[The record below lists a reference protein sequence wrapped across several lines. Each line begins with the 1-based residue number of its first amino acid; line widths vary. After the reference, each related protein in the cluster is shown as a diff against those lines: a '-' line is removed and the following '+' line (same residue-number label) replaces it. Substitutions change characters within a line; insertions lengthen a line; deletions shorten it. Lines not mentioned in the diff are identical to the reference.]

1 MNKFKTLSTLC
12 LTLLTL
18 VSCNEL
24 DELTEFDV
32 SQNLNATLRV
42 DITEDSGGE
51 PQSWSDS
58 TTIDI
63 SDNAEIQANLDLI
76 ESVMINSLT
85 FKILNF
91 EGEENAMVTEASISF
106 GDTTIDVEDINLND
120 NTTIYNLGTTAQLNT
135 IANTLKD
142 VSEITIAVS
151 GTVSSTPVKFD
162 VIISLDV
169 TTTINI
175 L

>member
-91 EGEENAMVTEASISF
+91 EGEENAMVTDASISF

-120 NTTIYNLGTTAQLNT
+120 NTTTYNLGTTAQLNT
-135 IANTLKD
+135 IANTFKD
-142 VSEITIAVS
+142 DHEITIAVS

>member
-1 MNKFKTLSTLC
+1 

-91 EGEENAMVTEASISF
+91 EGEENAMVTDASISF

-120 NTTIYNLGTTAQLNT
+120 NTTTYNLGTTAQLNT

-142 VSEITIAVS
+142 VSQITR
-151 GTVSSTPVKFD
+151 
-162 VIISLDV
+162 
-169 TTTINI
+169 
-175 L
+175 

>member
-91 EGEENAMVTEASISF
+91 EGEENAMVTDASISF

-120 NTTIYNLGTTAQLNT
+120 NTTTYNLGTTAQLNT

-142 VSEITIAVS
+142 VSQITR
-151 GTVSSTPVKFD
+151 
-162 VIISLDV
+162 
-169 TTTINI
+169 
-175 L
+175 

>member
-1 MNKFKTLSTLC
+1 MMEEF
-12 LTLLTL
+12 
-18 VSCNEL
+18 

-76 ESVMINSLT
+76 ES
-85 FKILNF
+85 
-91 EGEENAMVTEASISF
+91 E
-106 GDTTIDVEDINLND
+106 
-120 NTTIYNLGTTAQLNT
+120 
-135 IANTLKD
+135 
-142 VSEITIAVS
+142 
-151 GTVSSTPVKFD
+151 
-162 VIISLDV
+162 
-169 TTTINI
+169 
-175 L
+175 

>member
-1 MNKFKTLSTLC
+1 MNKFKTLSIFC

-32 SQNLNATLRV
+32 SQNLDATLRV

-51 PQSWSDS
+51 PQNWSAATS
-58 TTIDI
+58 VDI

-91 EGEENAMVTEASISF
+91 EGEENAMVTDASISF

-120 NTTIYNLGTTAQLNT
+120 NTTTYNLGTTAQLNT

-142 VSEITIAVS
+142 VSQITR
-151 GTVSSTPVKFD
+151 
-162 VIISLDV
+162 
-169 TTTINI
+169 
-175 L
+175 

>member
-120 NTTIYNLGTTAQLNT
+120 NTTIYNL
-135 IANTLKD
+135 
-142 VSEITIAVS
+142 
-151 GTVSSTPVKFD
+151 
-162 VIISLDV
+162 
-169 TTTINI
+169 
-175 L
+175 

>member
-1 MNKFKTLSTLC
+1 M
-12 LTLLTL
+12 TLLTL

-91 EGEENAMVTEASISF
+91 EGEENAMVTDASISF

-120 NTTIYNLGTTAQLNT
+120 NTTTYNLGTTAQLNT

-142 VSEITIAVS
+142 VSQITR
-151 GTVSSTPVKFD
+151 
-162 VIISLDV
+162 
-169 TTTINI
+169 
-175 L
+175 

>member
-120 NTTIYNLGTTAQLNT
+120 NTTTYNLGTTAQLNT

-142 VSEITIAVS
+142 VSQITR
-151 GTVSSTPVKFD
+151 
-162 VIISLDV
+162 
-169 TTTINI
+169 
-175 L
+175 